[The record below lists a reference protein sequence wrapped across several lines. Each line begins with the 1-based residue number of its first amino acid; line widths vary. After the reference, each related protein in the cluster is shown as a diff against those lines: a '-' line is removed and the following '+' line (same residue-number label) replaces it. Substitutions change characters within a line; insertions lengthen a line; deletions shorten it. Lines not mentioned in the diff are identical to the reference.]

1 MAKSPGIDTKTA
13 APASLTGHDVPDERR
28 AAMQANV
35 AALEQAA
42 LAVSDRLPIDA
53 DARDIH
59 AVMAADLAR
68 PKT

>member
-1 MAKSPGIDTKTA
+1 MATRTGTDTTTA
-13 APASLTGHDVPDERR
+13 RPASLTGHEVPDERR

-35 AALEQAA
+35 AALEQTA

-59 AVMAADLAR
+59 AVLRADFER
-68 PKT
+68 SRS